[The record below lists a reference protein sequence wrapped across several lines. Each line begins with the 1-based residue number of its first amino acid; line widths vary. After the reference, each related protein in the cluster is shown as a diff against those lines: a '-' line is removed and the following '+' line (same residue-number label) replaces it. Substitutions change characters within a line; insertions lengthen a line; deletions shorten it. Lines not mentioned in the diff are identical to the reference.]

1 MKHDKNIAPEDQ
13 EDHKLGLEIIRV
25 LGLKRKRENGRVET
39 THGDKNPCGLARTL
53 RFLSESKESSAD

>member
-1 MKHDKNIAPEDQ
+1 MKHDQNITPQDQ
-13 EDHKLGLEIIRV
+13 ADHEIGLEIIRV

-53 RFLSESKESSAD
+53 RALSK